1 MAKKK
6 KGRIRTR
13 NVEVV
18 NITTRK
24 RKMINLDD
32 EWVVFDEKTGMHQV
46 LPIKKAT
53 YEIDDTKEEE
63 KEEIL

>member
-32 EWVVFDEKTGMHQV
+32 EWVVFDEKTRMHQV

-63 KEEIL
+63 KEIL